1 MAGMDCLCVASLS
14 DLQEPVGT
22 SDEEHKP
29 AHEAKHEYFKNKK
42 QMSGLFANI
51 LSFYHMEV
59 SPR

>member
-1 MAGMDCLCVASLS
+1 MGA
-14 DLQEPVGT
+14 

-51 LSFYHMEV
+51 LSFYHIEGSQPAKV
-59 SPR
+59 QENQWSKTRTILI